1 MHEENTY
8 ERRDMAKLIIA
19 VVLTALLLLGV
30 MAAGCQSGTRDKVE
44 EIDEILREGTSQLAE
59 VTGFIG
65 TLKEFA
71 FENAN
76 FLQNALGS
84 IGTSRAKLRVL
95 KASTDRL
102 DELTYDGELEPLG
115 QYIRLYIDATRE
127 GIAQL
132 DEVYN
137 GLEEILKA
145 IEPILREEA
154 VITQLEQPQD
164 DAELLVRLRRLE
176 AATVPAISNL
186 QGVEVPALLAD
197 YKTLFLEVFT
207 TLLNLTRNLIV
218 VASGGSTTIDLE
230 TNPDF
235 DSMNLLIAGYGTVV
249 EELYVNLKVS
259 KIDAVLEQVELE
271 INRLYVSRS

>member
-1 MHEENTY
+1 
-8 ERRDMAKLIIA
+8 MAKLIIA

-65 TLKEFA
+65 TLKEFD